1 MKPIDLFVIQKVI
14 EKREARDM
22 TQEALSIAL
31 NYSMSYINKFEK
43 GKKKFNISH
52 LNEIAKIR
60 YLGNHK
66 MINHLKVLVLLFG
79 I

>member
-14 EKREARDM
+14 ERREACDM

-52 LNEIAKIR
+52 LNEIAKV
-60 YLGNHK
+60 
-66 MINHLKVLVLLFG
+66 LKCSPKYFLPEQPL
-79 I
+79 

>member
-43 GKKKFNISH
+43 CKKKFNISH
-52 LNEIAKIR
+52 LNEIAKI
-60 YLGNHK
+60 
-66 MINHLKVLVLLFG
+66 LKCSPKDFLPEDPL
-79 I
+79 

>member
-52 LNEIAKIR
+52 LNEIAKI
-60 YLGNHK
+60 
-66 MINHLKVLVLLFG
+66 LKCSPKDSLPEDPL
-79 I
+79 

>member
-31 NYSMSYINKFEK
+31 NYSMSYINKFEN
-43 GKKKFNISH
+43 GKKKFNISN
-52 LNEIAKIR
+52 LNEIAKV
-60 YLGNHK
+60 LKCTHK
-66 MINHLKVLVLLFG
+66 DFLPEDPL
-79 I
+79 

>member
-22 TQEALSIAL
+22 TQEALSIEL

-52 LNEIAKIR
+52 LNEIAKI
-60 YLGNHK
+60 
-66 MINHLKVLVLLFG
+66 LKCSPKDFLPEDPL
-79 I
+79 

>member
-1 MKPIDLFVIQKVI
+1 MTPIDLFVIQKVI

-52 LNEIAKIR
+52 LNEIAKI
-60 YLGNHK
+60 
-66 MINHLKVLVLLFG
+66 LKCSPKDFLPEDPL
-79 I
+79 

>member
-22 TQEALSIAL
+22 THEALSIAL

-43 GKKKFNISH
+43 G
-52 LNEIAKIR
+52 
-60 YLGNHK
+60 
-66 MINHLKVLVLLFG
+66 
-79 I
+79 

>member
-52 LNEIAKIR
+52 LNEIAKI
-60 YLGNHK
+60 
-66 MINHLKVLVLLFG
+66 LKCSPKDLLPEDP
-79 I
+79 

>member
-14 EKREARDM
+14 EKREVRDM

-52 LNEIAKIR
+52 LNEIAKI
-60 YLGNHK
+60 
-66 MINHLKVLVLLFG
+66 LKCSPKDFLPEDPL
-79 I
+79 

>member
-22 TQEALSIAL
+22 TQEALSISL

-52 LNEIAKIR
+52 LNEIAKI
-60 YLGNHK
+60 
-66 MINHLKVLVLLFG
+66 LKCSPKDFLPEDPL
-79 I
+79 

>member
-43 GKKKFNISH
+43 GKKKFNKIV
-52 LNEIAKIR
+52 AK
-60 YLGNHK
+60 
-66 MINHLKVLVLLFG
+66 
-79 I
+79 